1 MDHLDNPHI
10 TGPSNLPTDPKDNI
24 KNNGQTGLNVGLLSN
39 KHPLR
44 NKPAVTG
51 HSALSLLH
59 IQQFEI
65 IPIT

>member
-1 MDHLDNPHI
+1 MDNLDNPHL
-10 TGPSNLPTDPKDNI
+10 TRPSNLPTDPKDNI
-24 KNNGQTGLNVGLLSN
+24 KNNGQALLNVRLLSN

-51 HSALSLLH
+51 HSALGLLH

-65 IPIT
+65 IPVT